1 MLEEL
6 MLQNS
11 RFVSNKGFTLV
22 ELLIAIVIIGILA
35 AIGVPSFQAL
45 MDKKRLQG
53 AVDNVLADL
62 RYVQSESVKQNR
74 DISVTFTEG
83 SSWAYSFS
91 PVLSVGVTA
100 SGGNYRGTSMV
111 VSATDKVITF
121 EAKRSTI
128 SQGDTTKTAIGAS
141 LKVVELTSANGLKL
155 GIEIDAGSRMGICT
169 ASAVA
174 GYPSCP

>member
-11 RFVSNKGFTLV
+11 LYASSKGFTLV

-35 AIGVPSFQAL
+35 AVGVPSFQAL

-53 AVDNVLADL
+53 AADNVLADL

-74 DISVTFTEG
+74 DITVTFTEG

-91 PVLSVGVTA
+91 PALSAGVTA

-111 VSATDKVITF
+111 VFTASDVITF
-121 EAKRSTI
+121 EAKRSTV
-128 SQGDTTKTAIGAS
+128 SQAPASGALKAI
-141 LKVVELTSANGLKL
+141 ELTSANGLKL